1 MANEQTRWRVATL
14 TEKRR
19 ETPNVWSLSFAV
31 PDWPGH
37 LAGQHVDL
45 RLTSEDGYQAQRSYS
60 IASAAG
66 RPERLELTIEEVSG
80 GEVSPFLVNDF
91 AIGEKLELRG
101 PIGGYFTWEPNS
113 DRPLMLIGG
122 GSGVVPLVSML
133 RTRAAAGARSPATLL
148 YSIRTIEDLIYR
160 AELEKAIEGYSHVPT
175 ITREAPAGWTG
186 ERHRI
191 DRAMLERHV
200 PPPSATPIIFVCGPT
215 RFVETAAEL
224 LVAMGHPEA
233 LIKTERFG
241 PTGES

>member
-1 MANEQTRWRVATL
+1 MTNEQTRWRVATL
-14 TEKRR
+14 TDKRR
-19 ETPNVWSLSFAV
+19 ETPNVFSFSFAV

-66 RPERLELTIEEVSG
+66 RPDRLELTIEEVSG
-80 GEVSPFLVNDF
+80 GEVSPFLVNEFSLGD
-91 AIGEKLELRG
+91 ALELRG

-148 YSIRTIEDLIYR
+148 YSAKRIEDLIYR
-160 AELEKAIEGYSHVPT
+160 SELEQTTDGYALVPT
-175 ITREAPAGWTG
+175 LTRAAPAGWTG
-186 ERHRI
+186 ETRRI
-191 DRAMLERHV
+191 DRAMLERHM
-200 PPPSATPIIFVCGPT
+200 PLPSANPLIFVCGPT

-224 LVAMGHPEA
+224 LVGMGHLEA
-233 LIKTERFG
+233 SIKTERFG

>member
-1 MANEQTRWRVATL
+1 MANEQARWRVATL
-14 TEKRR
+14 AEKRR
-19 ETPNVWSLSFAV
+19 ETPNVWSFSFAV

-66 RPERLELTIEEVSG
+66 RPERLELTIEEVAG

-91 AIGEKLELRG
+91 SLGDGLELRG

-133 RTRAAAGARSPATLL
+133 RTRAAAGARNPATLL
-148 YSIRTIEDLIYR
+148 YSVRTIEDLIYR
-160 AELEKAIEGYSHVPT
+160 SELEQSVEGYSHVPT
-175 ITREAPAGWTG
+175 ITREAPPGWTG

-200 PPPSATPIIFVCGPT
+200 PPPSAIPIIFVCGPT

-224 LVAMGHPEA
+224 LVGMGHPEA